1 MKNDLKERALV
12 YHGRGQGKIGTEI
25 KTSLANREDLE
36 LAYTPGVAQVC
47 LEIEKDH
54 EKLYDY
60 TSKANTVAIVT
71 DGSAVL
77 GLGNLGPGPALPVM
91 EGKAALFKAFGG
103 LDAWPILIDSQD
115 IEKFV
120 ETTGLIS
127 KGFGGINLEDIAAPR
142 CFEIE
147 RLLSERLDIPVFHDD
162 QHGTAMVV
170 LAGLI
175 NALRVTGK
183 TDPKILISGAGAAG
197 LATARLFIEA
207 GFTDLV
213 LTDSKGALN
222 LEREDLSGE
231 KKELAKLTNYRGEK
245 GRLEDLVEGKD
256 VFIGLSAPGIL
267 REEDIKKM
275 GDRPIVFACS
285 NPVPEID
292 PEEARKAGA
301 ALVATGRSDDPNQIN
316 NLLIFPGF
324 FRGLLLNKI
333 KKVERSMFL
342 QAAKALADFL
352 PKEELSSDKF
362 IASAFDQ
369 GLALAIAASI
379 GDMDSQ
385 INL

>member
-1 MKNDLKERALV
+1 MKNNLKERSLA
-12 YHGRGQGKIGTEI
+12 YHEENHGKIGTEL
-25 KTSLANREDLE
+25 KTRLNNREDLE

-47 LEIEKDH
+47 LEIKGDQ
-54 EKLYDY
+54 EKLYAY
-60 TSKANTVAIVT
+60 TSKANTVAVIT

-115 IEKFV
+115 VDRFV
-120 ETTGLIS
+120 ETAELIS

-147 RLLSERLDIPVFHDD
+147 RHLSERLDIPVFHDD

-175 NALRVTGK
+175 NALRITK
-183 TDPKILISGAGAAG
+183 KSNPKILISGAGAAG
-197 LATARLFIEA
+197 LATARLLIEA

-213 LTDSKGALN
+213 LADSKGVISLD
-222 LEREDLSGE
+222 RKDLSRE
-231 KKELAKLTNYRGEK
+231 KKQLAGLTNSRGEK
-245 GRLEDLVEGKD
+245 GKLKEIIGGKD
-256 VFIGLSAPGIL
+256 VFIGLSAPNIL
-267 REEDIKKM
+267 DEEDIRKM
-275 GDRPIVFACS
+275 GEDPIVFACS

-292 PEEARKAGA
+292 PDEARRAGA

-316 NLLIFPGF
+316 NLLVFPGF
-324 FRGLLLNKI
+324 FKGLLENKI
-333 KKVERSMFL
+333 KKVDRSMFL
-342 QAAKALADFL
+342 RAAQALADFL
-352 PKEELSSDKF
+352 PIEELGPQKF

-369 GLALAIAASI
+369 GLAQAIAASVSKV
-379 GDMDSQ
+379 DD
-385 INL
+385 